1 MKKSVLFVSLALL
14 AGLVGFLVLPRYLAS
29 APPVQAQAS
38 LGKPAP
44 HFQVVDVTGES
55 VALSDLAGKYV
66 VLEWW
71 NHGCPFVQALYGDGK
86 MQAQQNLWTGRD
98 VQWLVV
104 CSSAPGKQGHVT
116 PEEAIRLQAEAGG
129 VPTRILLDPQ
139 GVLGGLY
146 GARTTPHMFVIDPQ
160 GVLIYAGAIDDR
172 ASKNYVEQALNE
184 AFEGRPV
191 SEPLTVPYGCSVKY
205 GADPDETR
213 RSK

>member
-1 MKKSVLFVSLALL
+1 MKKIVLVTMVVLL
-14 AGLVGFLVLPRYLAS
+14 AGLIAFLIMPRYLAS
-29 APPVQAQAS
+29 APPVDSQAA

-44 HFQVVDVTGES
+44 DFQVLDVNGES
-55 VALSDLAGKYV
+55 VALGDLSGKYV

-71 NHGCPFVQALYGDGK
+71 NHGCPFVEALYRDGK
-86 MQAQQNLWTGRD
+86 MQAQQKMWTGRD

-116 PEEAIRLQAEAGG
+116 PEEAIRLQAEAKGA
-129 VPTRILLDPQ
+129 PTRILLDPD
-139 GVLGGLY
+139 GRLGGLY

-172 ASKNYVEQALNE
+172 GSRNYVEQALNE

-205 GADPDETR
+205 GADPGETR
-213 RSK
+213 R